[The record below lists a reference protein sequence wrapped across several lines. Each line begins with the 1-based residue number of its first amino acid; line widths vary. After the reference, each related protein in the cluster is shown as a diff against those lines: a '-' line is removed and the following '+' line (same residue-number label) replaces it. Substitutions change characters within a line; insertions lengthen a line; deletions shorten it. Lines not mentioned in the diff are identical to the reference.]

1 MDAREF
7 QKCVSKSFDF
17 CKILKMRE
25 KIIKSAN
32 FLFGIVFYCSQ
43 KRCLQNTDR
52 ATLKVKIED
61 GREAP

>member
-1 MDAREF
+1 
-7 QKCVSKSFDF
+7 
-17 CKILKMRE
+17 MRE

-61 GREAP
+61 GRLKAYYQLYIETIVIYVF